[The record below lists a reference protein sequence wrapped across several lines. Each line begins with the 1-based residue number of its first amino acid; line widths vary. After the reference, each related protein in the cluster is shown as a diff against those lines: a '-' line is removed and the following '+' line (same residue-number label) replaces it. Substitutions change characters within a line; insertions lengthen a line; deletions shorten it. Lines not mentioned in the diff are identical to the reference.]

1 MDTSTEGSGPGP
13 RDNRR
18 LLMGAGIALALLLL
32 VGVGVWR
39 VLSQS
44 PTDAP
49 RQNPN
54 ATSTPGAIAG
64 GGSGLDGWV
73 TVYTPGPAR
82 TPDSVT
88 PGAAVSPTTPPA
100 DPTVVGNA
108 QVESTPTLIAG
119 AATFTPVTGQGQNG
133 SAARPRVLGITAGV
147 GMRSGDIAGAAPLAV
162 TFSEAMDQASAQSA
176 FLLSPHVPGKFAW
189 TTNTLL
195 FTPDQALQP
204 STSYTVTVAADARSQ
219 QGESV
224 ASPLSA
230 SFQTA
235 PPPAVLRTL
244 PSAGASEVPTD
255 TIVTITFNRPM
266 IPLTALD
273 SQPDPSQWVTISP
286 QVQGRWVWLGTAAV
300 GFHPASGFLPST
312 AYTVDVKAGWPDAA
326 GVTLGQGAG
335 VSFTTVRPAI
345 LSVSPSNGSERVD
358 LDTPIILHFNMPMDH
373 ASVESN
379 IGLPVP
385 STAEWSPDSTVVTFT
400 SRSLLE
406 FSRSYTVQA
415 TGSLKPARGNAAELT
430 GGASA
435 NRWSFRTTSATHVE
449 NHYPENSYGPAAPGE
464 AFGFYFNNPLAPD
477 QDVAR
482 FLTID
487 PTPVGYIGQ
496 LTAEGTGVYTSGVQ
510 LLPDTT
516 YKFSLKD
523 GLKDKWGFPV
533 AGSTWEVQIGPLPPG
548 VLVKGGLFQPVYSE
562 GPTRARIE
570 ASNLDKFKLQLYTLS
585 DDDVRQILTL
595 GIYDY
600 RESTLK
606 VPGQLRR
613 EWDVDVPQAPE
624 GQAATLYPVVALDAN
639 ADRLPPG
646 FYLLRAS
653 APSPYSDRP
662 LESAGVLVVGRTG
675 VVTKSEGN
683 NLFIWAADLGS
694 GKPVPGYNLRLEQFG
709 YEGSRR
715 GTQRGTTGADGVL
728 RLVLDDASQSAFVS
742 VWSDGQGD
750 TLLATT
756 GWSRNLY
763 FSYYGGESALGE
775 RGAIYTDRP
784 IYRPAQTVYFRGVV
798 RADDDALYSL
808 PDSGIPAEIQAYT
821 YGNNGQTNVYT
832 GTVTLSQMGTFSGQ
846 FLLPA
851 DAPTGSYTVAMSRDG
866 AASDPYSYGYSV
878 SASFQVEEY
887 RKPDFQ
893 VSVTATPEVVHGDPL
908 VADIT
913 SSYYFGGPLS
923 NVTATVNL
931 LSDLHYFSWSDP
943 DTGESYQFGTEN
955 PIIYYSYP
963 PRPDSE
969 PVVTSLQVRTNK
981 DGLAT
986 VDVSRYVTTT
996 EGSRSVLIE
1005 GQVQD
1010 LSNQAVANSTT
1021 AVVHQ
1026 GQFYVGLRT
1035 SDYVAQ
1041 AKQPLTVTV
1050 RTVQSLSRNV
1060 QPNSNVSLRFVRVEW
1075 KEPPGGRYDL
1085 PWAEVEV
1092 PAGDANVTTDANGR
1106 ATYLFTPPQG
1116 GSYRIYAESRD
1127 ARGNAI
1133 KSSMGFYA
1141 YSDDPGYVP
1150 WRYENEQ
1157 QVELVADKEQYKAG
1171 DVARILVTSP
1181 FTEATALLTV
1191 ERGHLRRYRLVT
1203 LQGGAPT
1210 IEVALEEGDLPNVYI
1225 GLTLLGQERPPVGA
1239 PADWANKVTMR
1250 QGYVGLT
1257 LDTSGKQLEVSI
1269 EPQGQGP
1276 FEPGT
1281 TASVKVSTR
1290 DSSGKGVPGELSLAV
1305 VDEAI
1310 YAMSEDNATRLFDAF
1325 WSQRGLSVRTGTSF
1339 TSDESR
1345 LTNAYAEGDMAGMPA
1360 TGPAEGQEAKRA
1372 PVQPLTGGGGDPAPA
1387 KVRVDFRDTAF
1398 WTSAVTT
1405 GADGSAVVSVPLPD
1419 NLTTWRLTAQGINL
1433 ATQAGTASAPM
1444 TVTQPLLIRSVL
1456 PRFFLTGDNPH
1467 PQAIVH
1473 NNTGQALDVQVSL
1486 VVSGAIALDAATPA
1500 VQRMTL
1506 QPDTQTVVN
1515 WTASVGKGDIANLRY
1530 WVHTVGNAGEASYRE
1545 DAIGLSLPVKPFA
1558 APEAVATSG
1567 EVSGTRAEETIFL
1580 PFTVNPLL
1588 GELEVQVSPSLAAAT
1603 THSLAFVEEYP
1614 YESTDMT
1621 VSRFL
1626 PLVVLE
1632 KVYNEQGMKTPY
1644 SAQIPSILQSSLKRL
1659 QELQQPDGG
1668 WSWWEDGPSSWW
1680 QTGYV
1685 VQGLVEAR
1693 AAGHGVP
1700 DFMLQRG
1707 LERLQQFQQENAPQ
1721 GVDDTYN
1728 LNMRA
1733 YSLYVLSRA
1742 QLRTP
1747 EMRQEGTDLV
1757 GQAPRISNHARA
1769 WLAMSL
1775 GEMGMTAES
1784 KTVLDSLAAAARQ
1797 SSTTAH
1803 WEEER
1808 PDYWSMATNTRATAL
1823 AVDALVTLSPNDPLT
1838 PKAVRWLMTAQKE
1851 GHWLSS
1857 METSISIISLA
1868 HYMRASQE
1876 LTADYTWQVT
1886 AFDQL
1891 LGNAVANSSNVT
1903 QTVTMNL
1910 PVSSMPQNTLGTL
1923 GLARSSDR
1931 GKMYYQVSLRYYVPG
1946 EGIKSRSEGLAI
1958 TRTYYKEDSDDP
1970 VKEVNAGDLVRVRL
1984 TIVAPET
1991 SYYVMV
1997 NDPLP
2002 AGLEGVNG
2010 SLNTTSFTERPPN
2023 PMGTIQS
2030 EESGSEDDFGFDYGY
2045 YSRWWRWGPFDN
2057 VEMRD
2062 DRTVLFA
2069 GYMGPGT
2076 YVYEYYARATTP
2088 GVYMSLP
2095 AHAEL
2100 LYYPDVFGHSDGGQ
2114 FTVK

>member
-1 MDTSTEGSGPGP
+1 MDTSTEGSGAGP
-13 RDNRR
+13 RRNRQ
-18 LLMGAGIALALLLL
+18 LLVGAGIAFALLLL

-39 VLSQS
+39 ALSQTPPGDNS
-44 PTDAP
+44 PKAGTT
-49 RQNPN
+49 R
-54 ATSTPGAIAG
+54 TPGAIANTE
-64 GGSGLDGWV
+64 SGLAGWV
-73 TVYTPGPAR
+73 TVYTPAPTR
-82 TPDSVT
+82 TPDASLGSPGTSTSLPSVT
-88 PGAAVSPTTPPA
+88 TGTT
-100 DPTVVGNA
+100 DA
-108 QVESTPTLIAG
+108 QVESTPTIVAG
-119 AATFTPVTGQGQNG
+119 AATFTPVASQGQAG
-133 SAARPRVLGITAGV
+133 TTGKPRVLGITAGV

-176 FLLSPHVPGKFAW
+176 FLLRPQVPGKFAW
-189 TTNTLL
+189 TANTLI
-195 FTPDQALQP
+195 FTPDLALQP
-204 STSYTVTVAADARSQ
+204 NTSYTVTLASDARSQ
-219 QGESV
+219 SGESV
-224 ASPLSA
+224 AAPLSA

-286 QVQGRWVWLGTAAV
+286 NVAGRWVWLGTAAV
-300 GFHPASGFLPST
+300 GFRADTGFLPST
-312 AYTVDVKAGWPDAA
+312 AYIVDVKAGWPDAA
-326 GVTLGQGAG
+326 GVTLQQGAA

-345 LSVSPSNGSERVD
+345 LNVSPGNGSARV
-358 LDTPIILHFNMPMDH
+358 PIDSPIVLSFNMPMDH

-379 IGLPVP
+379 ISLPVRGA
-385 STAEWSPDSTVVTFT
+385 AEWSADSTVVTFT
-400 SRSLLE
+400 ASSLLE
-406 FSRSYTVQA
+406 FSRGYNVQV
-415 TGSLKPARGNAAELT
+415 TGSLKPARGNASELT

-435 NRWSFRTTSATHVE
+435 NRWSFTTTDSTHVE
-449 NHYPENSYGPAAPGE
+449 NHYPDSTSGPASPGE
-464 AFGFYFNNPLAPD
+464 SFGFSFNNPLAPN

-482 FLTID
+482 YLTVD
-487 PTPVGYIGQ
+487 PVPQGYIGQ
-496 LTAEGTGVYTSGVQ
+496 LEADGTSVYTRGVQ

-516 YKFSLKD
+516 YKFTLKD

-533 AGSTWEVQIGPLPPG
+533 AAGAWEVEIGPLPPS
-548 VLVKGGLFQPVYSE
+548 VALKGGLFQPVYSE
-562 GPTRARIE
+562 GPSRVRAE
-570 ASNLDKFKLQLYTLS
+570 ATNLEKFKLQLYSLS
-585 DDDVRQILTL
+585 HNDVKTVMQR
-595 GIYDY
+595 GIYEY
-600 RESTLK
+600 TGGSPK
-606 VPGQLRR
+606 VLGQLKR
-613 EWDVDVPQAPE
+613 EWDVDVPQAPKGE
-624 GQAATLYPVVALDAN
+624 AAVLYPAAALDAN
-639 ADRLPPG
+639 SDRLPPG
-646 FYLLRAS
+646 FYLLRAT
-653 APSPYSDRP
+653 APNPYSEQP
-662 LESAGVLVVGRTG
+662 LDSAIVLVVGRTG
-675 VVTKSEGN
+675 VVTKAEGD
-683 NLFIWAADLGS
+683 NLFVWAADLGS
-694 GKPVPGYNLRLEQFG
+694 GKPVPGYNLRVEQFDYDG
-709 YEGSRR
+709 GVVATY
-715 GTQRGTTGADGVL
+715 RGTTGPDGVL
-728 RLVLDDASQSAFVS
+728 RLVLRDGNATAFAS
-742 VWSDGQGD
+742 VWSDVDGD
-750 TLLATT
+750 TLLAAT

-763 FSYYGGESALGE
+763 FSGYGGDSLTGE
-775 RGAIYTDRP
+775 RGAMYTDRP
-784 IYRPAQTVYFRGVV
+784 IYRPAQTVYFRGVL

-808 PDSGIPAEIQAYT
+808 PDTGKSVEINAYT
-821 YGNNGQTNVYT
+821 YSNNGQTNVYT
-832 GTVTLSQMGTFSGQ
+832 GTVTLSPSGTFSGQ
-846 FLLPA
+846 FVLPA
-851 DAPTGSYTVAMSRDG
+851 DAPAGSYTLMMVRSP
-866 AASDPYSYGYSV
+866 DPRESYSSYSV
-878 SASFQVEEY
+878 YANFQVEEY

-908 VADIT
+908 VAGIA
-913 SSYYFGGPLS
+913 SSYYFGGPLA
-923 NVTATVNL
+923 NVTATLNL
-931 LSDLHYFSWSDP
+931 RADLYYFGWSDP
-943 DTGESYQFGTEN
+943 DTGESYQFGT
-955 PIIYYSYP
+955 SYP
-963 PRPDSE
+963 YYYYDIYPPQADAE
-969 PVVTSLQVRTNK
+969 PAVTSLQLRTDGN
-981 DGLAT
+981 GLAT
-986 VDVSRYVTTT
+986 LDVSRYVTTT
-996 EGSRSVLIE
+996 AGSRSVLIE

-1010 LSNQAVANSTT
+1010 LNNQTVANSTT
-1021 AVVHQ
+1021 SVVHQ
-1026 GQFYVGLRT
+1026 GDFYVGLRT
-1035 SDYVAQ
+1035 SDYVAA

-1050 RTVQSLSRNV
+1050 RTVQSLSRKV
-1060 QPNSNVSLRFVRVEW
+1060 QPNSAVSLRFVRLEW
-1075 KEPPGGRYDL
+1075 KAPPDGSYGL
-1085 PWAEVEV
+1085 PWTQEEV
-1092 PAGDANVTTDANGR
+1092 PVGDAGVTTDANGR
-1106 ATYLFTPPQG
+1106 AIYMFTPPQG
-1116 GSYRIYAESRD
+1116 GSYRIYGESRD
-1127 ARGNAI
+1127 ARGNAL
-1133 KSSMGFYA
+1133 KSSLDFYA
-1141 YSDDPGYVP
+1141 YSEDPGYVP
-1150 WRYENEQ
+1150 WRYENPQ

-1171 DVARILVTSP
+1171 DTARILVTSP
-1181 FTEATALLTV
+1181 FTQATGLLTV
-1191 ERGHLRRYRLVT
+1191 ERGHLRRYTIVT

-1210 IEVALEEGDLPNVYI
+1210 IEVPLEEGDLPNVYI
-1225 GLTLLGQERPPVGA
+1225 GLTLLGQERPPEGA

-1257 LDTSGKQLEVSI
+1257 LDTSGKQLDVSI
-1269 EPQGQGP
+1269 EPQGNGP

-1281 TASVKVSTR
+1281 TANVKVSTR

-1310 YAMSEDNATRLFDAF
+1310 YAMASDNAARLFDAF
-1325 WSQRGLSVRTGTSF
+1325 WGERGLSVRTGASF
-1339 TSDESR
+1339 TSDEVSVTSEYAAGESIPMPSAMPLLDQAQDSASR
-1345 LTNAYAEGDMAGMPA
+1345 QAGNAGGA
-1360 TGPAEGQEAKRA
+1360 A
-1372 PVQPLTGGGGDPAPA
+1372 PTAPQR
-1387 KVRVDFRDTAF
+1387 VRVDFRDTAF
-1398 WTSAVTT
+1398 WTSSVTT
-1405 GADGSAVVSVPLPD
+1405 GPDGSAVVSVPLPD
-1419 NLTTWRLTAQGINL
+1419 NLTTWRLTAQGIN
-1433 ATQAGTASAPM
+1433 AQTQAGMASVPM

-1473 NNTGQALDVQVSL
+1473 NNTGQALDVEVSL
-1486 VVSGAIALDAATPA
+1486 VVSGAITLDAASPS

-1506 QPDTQTVVN
+1506 QPDTQTIVN

-1530 WVHTVGNAGEASYRE
+1530 WVHTVDNAGQAGYRE
-1545 DAIGLSLPVKPFA
+1545 DAIGMSLPVKPFA

-1567 EVSGTRAEETIFL
+1567 EVAGTRADETIFL
-1580 PFTVNPLL
+1580 PYTVNPLL
-1588 GELEVQVSPSLAAAT
+1588 GELVVQVSPSLAAAT
-1603 THSLAFVEEYP
+1603 TNSLHFVEDYP

-1632 KVYNEQGMKTPY
+1632 KVYNEQGLKTPY
-1644 SAQIPSILQSSLKRL
+1644 SAQIPGILKSSLKRL
-1659 QELQQPDGG
+1659 GELQQPDGG
-1668 WSWWEDGPSSWW
+1668 WSWWEEGPSSWW

-1693 AAGHGVP
+1693 NAGHTVP
-1700 DFMLQRG
+1700 DNMLQRG
-1707 LERLQQFQQENAPQ
+1707 LERLRLFQQENAPQ

-1733 YSLYVLSRA
+1733 YSLYVLSRSGQA
-1742 QLRTP
+1742 TP
-1747 EMRQEGTDLV
+1747 EMKQEGRDLV

-1769 WLAMSL
+1769 WLAMAL
-1775 GEMGMTAES
+1775 GAMGMQAES

-1857 METSISIISLA
+1857 METSIGIISLA
-1868 HYMRASQE
+1868 HYIRASKE
-1876 LTADYTWQVT
+1876 LTADYTWQVS

-1923 GLARSSDR
+1923 GLARSSDQ

-1946 EGIKSRSEGLAI
+1946 EGIKSRSEGMAI
-1958 TRTYYKEDSDDP
+1958 TRSYYKVGSDDP

-1997 NDPLP
+1997 TDPLP

-2023 PMGTIQS
+2023 PMGTIES
-2030 EESGSEDDFGFDYGY
+2030 EEGGDSGFGFDFGY
-2045 YSRWWRWGPFDN
+2045 YSRWWRWGPFNN

-2069 GYMGPGT
+2069 SYMGPGT

-2095 AHAEL
+2095 AHTEL